1 MHTVNAFSLL
11 YLITGKA
18 GMESVHGMEG
28 RRAVFLS
35 VQGGGRQ
42 VDPVSNKPL
51 DIGVIMTYV
60 VPVKH
65 SGK

>member
-1 MHTVNAFSLL
+1 M
-11 YLITGKA
+11 YLILVSGKA
-18 GMESVHGMEG
+18 GIDTAHGMEG

-51 DIGVIMTYV
+51 DVGVIMTYV
-60 VPVKH
+60 VPVIH
-65 SGK
+65 SGE